1 MTDDQP
7 WEDINDISLY
17 FLSAPLV
24 NQTIIKE
31 DSLSLKWKKTEKAL
45 FFLHLW
51 LQNISRWTYFFLLIK
66 LRKLDPSPMS
76 FGATVRTGKWNLEVT
91 NTQHTGL
98 RMKMLRFS
106 TIEFHIVSVTVD
118 TYRPTPT
125 LLHTSPALSWLHLM
139 GNWNSHFLVHL
150 SKADSQIIQRH
161 NRLFT
166 GWMHRR
172 MHRMHNIYLYFAENQ

>member
-1 MTDDQP
+1 MFTTLCCAADVCCLMTDDQP

-31 DSLSLKWKKTEKAL
+31 DSLSVKWKKTEKAL

-76 FGATVRTGKWNLEVT
+76 FGATVRTGKWNLELT

-98 RMKMLRFS
+98 RMNDFPH
-106 TIEFHIVSVTVD
+106 IEFHVVSIKVD
-118 TYRPTPT
+118 TYTYT
-125 LLHTSPALSWLHLM
+125 HLLHRPYSGKLKFSLLLLSD
-139 GNWNSHFLVHL
+139 WNAAWCIFPR
-150 SKADSQIIQRH
+150 QRV
-161 NRLFT
+161 R
-166 GWMHRR
+166 
-172 MHRMHNIYLYFAENQ
+172 